1 MHISTKADHAVR
13 ALLVLA
19 DAPDERP
26 ISGAVIAAT
35 QSLPA
40 KYTENILVDLRR
52 SGLVAS
58 HRGAS
63 GGFRLARPATDITI
77 ADVIRATDGPL
88 AEVRGER
95 PEEVSYDGV
104 AEHLQDVWVA
114 VRTSIRRVLEEVTL
128 AHVLSGKLPSSVRR
142 LAAEPESWST
152 RSTRPGVSAPP
163 SSGPPQRLR
172 KS

>member
-26 ISGAVIAAT
+26 IPGGVVAAA
-35 QSLPA
+35 QDIPA

-52 SGLVAS
+52 AGLVTS
-58 HRGAS
+58 YRGSS
-63 GGFRLARPATDITI
+63 GGFRLARSAKDITI

-88 AEVRGER
+88 AEVRGQR
-95 PEEVSYDGV
+95 PEDVAYEGV

-114 VRTSIRRVLEEVTL
+114 VRTSIRRVLEQVTL
-128 AHVLSGKLPSSVRR
+128 AHVLSGQLPASVKR
-142 LAAEPESWST
+142 LASEPDSWST

-163 SSGPPQRLR
+163 SSGLPQRLR
-172 KS
+172 RP